1 MINTNFCLLFEAHGD
16 SADRNDEDEDEIPD
30 KTSKADSVDEWFRK
44 LLQSQILDEGDA
56 DYVEDDYFNIDN
68 YNNTYITASSDDIND
83 QQVLR
88 RINVHSI
95 EMTFGSTIITSSGD
109 SPIEVPH

>member
-1 MINTNFCLLFEAHGD
+1 MINANFCLLLEAHGD

-44 LLQSQILDEGDA
+44 LLQLQILDEGDA